1 MPPKKDKYT
10 FLVFQE
16 LFAGLSA
23 DVEAGRGPLSI
34 LHLPLVEQPDV
45 SAAALNPDTPMRRAL
60 ASLPK
65 HKHPKTAVLGEVLR
79 YEGVEKLAGSL
90 DAPAIMSVLVAVYL
104 AEYVPEVA
112 EARHGFA
119 AATPELRMKIA
130 SDVDVFPVQ
139 AAEPNGLQLAAMNM
153 LVSNDAVGQLCVAVH
168 HDTRFSKGEMLIK
181 VHGFLV
187 GCASMIKA
195 MKNLP
200 PSIVEVPM
208 TLDNIGIDA
217 VSVVGVAT
225 NIPPPQAALKNNE
238 ESEDEESPPLD
249 FPMEASKLSSKF
261 RFLDDEETAIV
272 APISFGNKLTAL
284 F

>member
-23 DVEAGRGPLSI
+23 DVEAGRGPLSV

-45 SAAALNPDTPMRRAL
+45 SAAACNPDTPMRRAL
-60 ASLPK
+60 ASLPR

-139 AAEPNGLQLAAMNM
+139 AAEPNGLQLAAMKM
-153 LVSNDAVGQLCVAVH
+153 LVSNNAVGQLCVAVH

-200 PSIVEVPM
+200 PSIVAVPIDA
-208 TLDNIGIDA
+208 TGIDA

-225 NIPPPQAALKNNE
+225 NNLPPCAVLKNNE

-249 FPMEASKLSSKF
+249 FPIESRKHGVSKF
-261 RFLDDEETAIV
+261 QFLDDEET